1 MLSKASSRMYILRV
15 CKSYGYSKDQLNN
28 LFNSLIMSVFLCEV
42 EAWGA
47 ACQWKFLDKID
58 RFLKRAHRFGFTT
71 KKTAILDLIKNRDS
85 ELFKNVI
92 SGDHILPKRRC
103 VLRECKHDFILP
115 RVKTER
121 FGWSSYVIWFVL
133 HIRVEAWVAQVISY
147 SGIDEGNSNTS
158 FSVWIVGRNGRMG
171 MVSLTNS
178 FKFCSLNWK

>member
-28 LFNSLIMSVFLCEV
+28 FFNSLIMSVFLCEV

-47 ACQWKFLDKID
+47 AYQRKFLDKID

-71 KKTAILDLIKNRDS
+71 KKTAILDIIKNRDS

-103 VLRECKHDFILP
+103 VLRECKHAFILP

-121 FGWSSYVIWFVL
+121 FKHFFLNRCLFRLNSLYIRNFIML
-133 HIRVEAWVAQVISY
+133 HKATMLQFLY
-147 SGIDEGNSNTS
+147 H
-158 FSVWIVGRNGRMG
+158 
-171 MVSLTNS
+171 
-178 FKFCSLNWK
+178 C

>member
-47 ACQWKFLDKID
+47 ACQRKFLDKID

-85 ELFKNVI
+85 QLSKNVI
-92 SGDHILPKRRC
+92 SGDHILPKRRW
-103 VLRECKHDFILP
+103 VLRECKHDFIQP

-121 FGWSSYVIWFVL
+121 FKHFFLNRCLFRLNSLY
-133 HIRVEAWVAQVISY
+133 IRNFI
-147 SGIDEGNSNTS
+147 
-158 FSVWIVGRNGRMG
+158 
-171 MVSLTNS
+171 MVHKVTMLQ
-178 FKFCSLNWK
+178 FLYYC

>member
-1 MLSKASSRMYILRV
+1 MLSKASGRMYILRV

-28 LFNSLIMSVFLCEV
+28 FFNSLIMSVFLCEV

-47 ACQWKFLDKID
+47 AYQRKFLDKID
-58 RFLKRAHRFGFTT
+58 RFLKRAHSFGFTT
-71 KKTAILDLIKNRDS
+71 KKTAILDLIENRDS

-121 FGWSSYVIWFVL
+121 FKHFFLNRCLFRLNSLYIRNFIML
-133 HIRVEAWVAQVISY
+133 HKATMLQFF
-147 SGIDEGNSNTS
+147 T
-158 FSVWIVGRNGRMG
+158 IVN
-171 MVSLTNS
+171 
-178 FKFCSLNWK
+178 

>member
-1 MLSKASSRMYILRV
+1 MYILRV

-47 ACQWKFLDKID
+47 AYQRKFLDKID

-103 VLRECKHDFILP
+103 VPRECKHDFILP

-121 FGWSSYVIWFVL
+121 FG
-133 HIRVEAWVAQVISY
+133 
-147 SGIDEGNSNTS
+147 
-158 FSVWIVGRNGRMG
+158 
-171 MVSLTNS
+171 
-178 FKFCSLNWK
+178 

>member
-1 MLSKASSRMYILRV
+1 
-15 CKSYGYSKDQLNN
+15 
-28 LFNSLIMSVFLCEV
+28 MSVFLCGV

-47 ACQWKFLDKID
+47 AYQRKFLDKID

-92 SGDHILPKRRC
+92 SGDHIPPKRRC

-121 FGWSSYVIWFVL
+121 FG
-133 HIRVEAWVAQVISY
+133 
-147 SGIDEGNSNTS
+147 
-158 FSVWIVGRNGRMG
+158 
-171 MVSLTNS
+171 
-178 FKFCSLNWK
+178 

>member
-28 LFNSLIMSVFLCEV
+28 LFNSLIMSVFLCGV

-47 ACQWKFLDKID
+47 AYQRKFLDKID
-58 RFLKRAHRFGFTT
+58 RFLKRAHSFGFTT
-71 KKTAILDLIKNRDS
+71 KKTAILDLIENRDS

-92 SGDHILPKRRC
+92 SGDHILPKRRF

-121 FGWSSYVIWFVL
+121 FKHFFLNRCLFRLNSLYIRNFTML
-133 HIRVEAWVAQVISY
+133 HKATMLQFLY
-147 SGIDEGNSNTS
+147 Y
-158 FSVWIVGRNGRMG
+158 
-171 MVSLTNS
+171 
-178 FKFCSLNWK
+178 C

>member
-47 ACQWKFLDKID
+47 AYQRKFLDKID

-121 FGWSSYVIWFVL
+121 FKHFFL
-133 HIRVEAWVAQVISY
+133 NRCLFRL
-147 SGIDEGNSNTS
+147 NSL
-158 FSVWIVGRNGRMG
+158 RNFIMLYKAT
-171 MVSLTNS
+171 MLQ
-178 FKFCSLNWK
+178 FLYHC

>member
-1 MLSKASSRMYILRV
+1 
-15 CKSYGYSKDQLNN
+15 
-28 LFNSLIMSVFLCEV
+28 MSVFLCEV

-47 ACQWKFLDKID
+47 AYQRKFLDKID

-103 VLRECKHDFILP
+103 VLRECEHDFILP

-121 FGWSSYVIWFVL
+121 FG
-133 HIRVEAWVAQVISY
+133 
-147 SGIDEGNSNTS
+147 
-158 FSVWIVGRNGRMG
+158 
-171 MVSLTNS
+171 
-178 FKFCSLNWK
+178 

>member
-1 MLSKASSRMYILRV
+1 MLRTGTSTSTICYPKLAVECTFL
-15 CKSYGYSKDQLNN
+15 GYANPMDIPKINSIIF
-28 LFNSLIMSVFLCEV
+28 FNSLIMSVFLCEV

-47 ACQWKFLDKID
+47 AYQRKFLDKID

-92 SGDHILPKRRC
+92 SGDHIPPKRRC

-121 FGWSSYVIWFVL
+121 FKHFFLNRCLFRLNSLYIRNFIIL
-133 HIRVEAWVAQVISY
+133 HKATMLQFLY
-147 SGIDEGNSNTS
+147 Y
-158 FSVWIVGRNGRMG
+158 
-171 MVSLTNS
+171 
-178 FKFCSLNWK
+178 C